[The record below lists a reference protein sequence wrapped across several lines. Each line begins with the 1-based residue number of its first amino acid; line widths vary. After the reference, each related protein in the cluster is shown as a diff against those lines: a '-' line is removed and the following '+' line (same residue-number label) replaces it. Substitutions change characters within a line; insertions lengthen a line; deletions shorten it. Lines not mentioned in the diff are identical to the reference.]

1 MSWVKIYD
9 ISWFFLFLR
18 RYVGQTRKRGS
29 YLYAKKIRNKN
40 VLICIL
46 IYRHSKRSCY
56 TNRVMMTTWPG
67 HLIKRLFTIKKYSKK
82 IYICQ
87 NNLIASVIVE
97 TGGAA
102 WCEFVSQIYILTTD
116 SDILSKE
123 FFPHMHFSADSF

>member
-1 MSWVKIYD
+1 MLYQQSDDDHVTGSFDKEAVYD
-9 ISWFFLFLR
+9 
-18 RYVGQTRKRGS
+18 
-29 YLYAKKIRNKN
+29 
-40 VLICIL
+40 
-46 IYRHSKRSCY
+46 
-56 TNRVMMTTWPG
+56 
-67 HLIKRLFTIKKYSKK
+67 KKYSKK